1 MALFSMIDA
10 PIPLEACLEP
20 RLVERKEIRVM
31 GIRARTLNSNETSLK
46 SAKIPGLWNR
56 FYDENIKSKIPH
68 RLDPDVILGVYSSYE
83 NDYLGEYDLLI
94 GAQVSDLEMVPGL
107 SSQIILPSKYLVFKA
122 KGQMPRAV
130 MATWAEIWNY
140 FAASPSHRRAYTADF
155 EWYHAAKP
163 SEVDIFVAVK

>member
-1 MALFSMIDA
+1 M
-10 PIPLEACLEP
+10 EP
-20 RLVERKEIRVM
+20 RLVERKEMRVM
-31 GIRARTLNSNETSLK
+31 GIRARTLNLNETNLK
-46 SAKIPGLWNR
+46 SAKIPALWNR
-56 FYDENIKSKIPH
+56 FYDENIKAKIPH

-94 GAQVSDLEMVPGL
+94 GAQVSNLEMIPGL

-140 FAASPSHRRAYTADF
+140 FAANSTPHHRSYAADF

-163 SEVDIFVAVK
+163 SEVDIFVSVK

>member
-1 MALFSMIDA
+1 
-10 PIPLEACLEP
+10 LEP
-20 RLVERKEIRVM
+20 RLVERKEMRVM
-31 GIRARTLNSNETSLK
+31 GIRVRTLNSNETNLK

-56 FYDENIKSKIPH
+56 FYEENIKAKIPH

-94 GAQVSDLEMVPGL
+94 GAQVSDLEMVSGL

-140 FAASPSHRRAYTADF
+140 FATNSTPYHRSYTADF

-163 SEVDIFVAVK
+163 SEVDLFVAVK

>member
-1 MALFSMIDA
+1 
-10 PIPLEACLEP
+10 LEP
-20 RLVERKEIRVM
+20 RLVERKEMRVL
-31 GIRARTLNSNETSLK
+31 GIRARTRNANEINLK

-56 FYDENIKSKIPH
+56 FYDENIKSKITH
-68 RLDPDVILGVYSSYE
+68 RMDPDVILAVYNSYE

-94 GAQVSDLEMVPGL
+94 GAQVSELEAIPGL

-130 MATWAEIWNY
+130 MTAWAGIWDY
-140 FAASPSHRRAYTADF
+140 FSSGKASHRRAYTADF

-163 SEVDIFVAVK
+163 SEVDIFVSVQ